1 MDQSQI
7 VEGTIYKTLPITNAE
22 FIEPPEDVST
32 RNAFIIQSLKVNEFE
47 QKFQNKFRDVS
58 NAKNKNKLIG
68 NSLRKTKL
76 KFNETIKASEKDS
89 KLGAAAMK

>member
-32 RNAFIIQSLKVNEFE
+32 RNAFII
-47 QKFQNKFRDVS
+47 
-58 NAKNKNKLIG
+58 
-68 NSLRKTKL
+68 
-76 KFNETIKASEKDS
+76 
-89 KLGAAAMK
+89 

>member
-1 MDQSQI
+1 
-7 VEGTIYKTLPITNAE
+7 
-22 FIEPPEDVST
+22 
-32 RNAFIIQSLKVNEFE
+32 
-47 QKFQNKFRDVS
+47 VS